1 MDHAAIL
8 LSNFSLSFQ
17 KGLRLHAKYYSL
29 KQSDSILSKER
40 KIITWADWPGLRI
53 ALSFTHSV
61 EAPSAL
67 LHQLALSVELQASTR
82 VARLL
87 PSAKTL
93 AQPNDLLE
101 HSGKI

>member
-1 MDHAAIL
+1 MDHVAIL

-29 KQSDSILSKER
+29 EQSDSILSKER

-61 EAPSAL
+61 EAPSTL
-67 LHQLALSVELQASTR
+67 LHQLALSAELQASIR

-101 HSGKI
+101 HSRKI